1 MKIEKYIPWLRNL
14 SIKWKLTL
22 IIMAASTVALLLIS
36 AAFVT
41 YELIAYKKTMVQ
53 NLKTTAL
60 IVGSQSIIPLSFGAG
75 YEKEVEDNTLSAL
88 KANPHIVAAGI
99 YNGKELYARYPKTM
113 LKESFPK
120 PPVVDEF
127 RFEKNQ
133 LVLFQSINDG
143 AGKIGT
149 VYLVSDLQE
158 MHDREIKYAGI
169 ILLFMLAS
177 SAVAFLLSSFLR
189 GLVSV
194 PISHL
199 AETARTVSSRKN
211 YSLRAEKQGQ
221 DELGQLID
229 VFNEMLTGIQDRD
242 AALQQAHDKL
252 EKRVEERTK
261 DLQTEIV
268 ERRKTQEALQQQLTR
283 ISLLNQ
289 ITEAISER
297 QDLSS
302 ILHVVLRQ
310 LEEHLTVDIGTVYL
324 FNPEGETLVQGAV
337 QHSDP
342 ELTGK
347 LNWRKGSAISLEDTG
362 VAPCKE
368 GKTVYLHDTA
378 EMNAYLPSMLAE
390 AGLRSLAAVPLTV
403 EEKLF
408 GILIVARTRVN
419 SFSSG
424 ECEFLRMLSG
434 HVALAAHQARLHMEL
449 QTAYNDLRQTQQAVM
464 QQDRLRALGQMAS
477 GIAHDINNA
486 LSPVVGFAGLLLS
499 YEPNLSQS
507 ARKHLNY
514 IKTAGEDVAHL
525 VARLREFY
533 RRREEREPLTPLDLN
548 RMMEQVVDLTRPR
561 WRDIPQG
568 RGIMVELNVVA
579 TEGLPQV
586 VGIESELREALTNL
600 ILNSVD
606 AMPKGGKLTLRTRLS
621 GQNFSPDNTPTHAVL
636 EVIDTGL
643 GMDEETQRR
652 CLEPFFSTKGNRG
665 TGMGLAMVYG
675 VMERHD
681 GRIEIESEIGKGTT
695 IRLIFPLREQASS
708 KPSADNAAPVISPL
722 QVLCIDDEPLLRELV
737 KEILENDGHRVQVAD
752 SGQTGLDAFYRAA
765 QRGRPFDIVITDLG
779 MPFLDGRE
787 VAKQLKS
794 ESPDTPVIM
803 LTGWG
808 AFMKSDGEVP
818 AHVDG
823 ILSKPPRSN
832 ELREILSR
840 LTKRQKS

>member
-1 MKIEKYIPWLRNL
+1 MIWLRNL

-41 YELIAYKKTMVQ
+41 YELITYKKAMVQ
-53 NLKTTAL
+53 NVKTTASIL
-60 IVGSQSIIPLSFGAG
+60 GSQSVIPLSFGAG

-99 YNGKELYARYPKTM
+99 YNGKELFARYPKNIARE
-113 LKESFPK
+113 LFPQK
-120 PPVVDEF
+120 PGADGA
-127 RFEKNQ
+127 RFEKNH
-133 LVLFQSINDG
+133 LILFQSISDG
-143 AGKIGT
+143 SAKIGT
-149 VYLVSDLQE
+149 VYLESDLQE
-158 MHDREIKYAGI
+158 MQDREVKYAGI

-189 GLVSV
+189 GLVSA
-194 PISHL
+194 PLSHL
-199 AETARTVSSRKN
+199 AETARAVSAEKN
-211 YSLRAEKQGQ
+211 YSVRAVKQGQ

-229 VFNEMLTGIQDRD
+229 VFNEMLTGIQERD
-242 AALQQAHDKL
+242 AALQHAHDKL

-261 DLQTEIV
+261 DLQAEIV

-283 ISLLNQ
+283 ISLLHQ

-297 QDLSS
+297 QDLAS
-302 ILHVVLRQ
+302 ILHVALRQ
-310 LEEHLTVDIGTVYL
+310 LEDHLTVDMGSVYL
-324 FNPEGETLVQGAV
+324 FNPESETLIQGAV
-337 QHSDP
+337 QQSDP
-342 ELTGK
+342 ELAGK
-347 LNWRKGSAISLEDTG
+347 LDWHKGSAITLEQTG
-362 VAPCKE
+362 LSQCKD
-368 GKTVYLHDTA
+368 GKTIYLADTKQILSD
-378 EMNAYLPSMLAE
+378 LPRALAE
-390 AGLRSLAAVPLTV
+390 AGLRSAAAVPLMV

-408 GILIVARTRVN
+408 GILIVARRGVN

-533 RRREEREPLTPLDLN
+533 RRREEREPLNPLDLN
-548 RMMEQVVDLTRPR
+548 RMIEQVVDLTRPR
-561 WRDIPQG
+561 WRDISQG
-568 RGIMVELNVVA
+568 RGIMVEMNVILA
-579 TEGLPQV
+579 EGIPTV
-586 VGIESELREALTNL
+586 IGIESELREALTNL
-600 ILNSVD
+600 ILNAVD

-636 EVIDTGL
+636 EVTDTGS
-643 GMDEETQRR
+643 GMNEETQRR

-665 TGMGLAMVYG
+665 TGMGLPMVYG

-681 GRIEIESEIGKGTT
+681 GRIEIESEVGKGTT
-695 IRLIFPLREQASS
+695 VRLIFPLREQASIN
-708 KPSADNAAPVISPL
+708 PSPTKESPASSPL
-722 QVLCIDDEPLLRELV
+722 QILCIDDEPLLRELV
-737 KEILENDGHRVQVAD
+737 KEILESDGHRVQVAD
-752 SGQTGLDAFYRAA
+752 GGQTGLDAFQKAVE
-765 QRGRPFDIVITDLG
+765 RGRPFDIVITDLG
-779 MPFLDGRE
+779 MPYLDGRE
-787 VAKQLKS
+787 VAKRLKA
-794 ESPDTPVIM
+794 ESPATPIIL

-808 AFMKSDGEVP
+808 AFMKSDGDVP
-818 AHVDG
+818 AHIDG
-823 ILSKPPRSN
+823 ILSKPPRSS
-832 ELREILSR
+832 ELRETLAR
-840 LTKRQKS
+840 LTKRQVN